1 VVKRDD
7 CYCYRMRARGLERKD
22 LTNSNI
28 IVGNELVGIWV
39 KIHLNSKTRFD
50 LAFIIALLQQF
61 NKIGIEVK
69 TAHITDDSLLNKID

>member
-1 VVKRDD
+1 
-7 CYCYRMRARGLERKD
+7 MRARGLERKD

-28 IVGNELVGIWV
+28 IVGNEFVGIWV

-69 TAHITDDSLLNKID
+69 TAHITDGSILNKID